1 MTSENKRNISER
13 RVLLALPRKILD
25 AAVRARRFWRRHR
38 PRRLTGASGE
48 ANGASQRLANGE
60 NHGPR
65 LDVHALAKLAGV
77 RVS

>member
-13 RVLLALPRKILD
+13 RVLLALLRKILD

-38 PRRLTGASGE
+38 PRRLSGASGE

-60 NHGPR
+60 NHGVR
-65 LDVHALAKLAGV
+65 LDVQALAELAGV